1 MQKSFPAME
10 SRLFYEFWITDT
22 GIGMQKEFVKNKLF
36 QPFTQE
42 QADARTQYKGSG
54 LGMSI
59 VKGLIESMNGSIQ
72 VESVP
77 GEGTTFTFRFL
88 FFSMIRLAAIG
99 RGRRRKRL
107 MQPE

>member
-1 MQKSFPAME
+1 MVNLLSNAIKYNKPGGRIDTYAKELSCDGKQA
-10 SRLFYEFWITDT
+10 FYEFGITDT

-77 GEGTTFTFRFL
+77 GEHRCMMTF
-88 FFSMIRLAAIG
+88 
-99 RGRRRKRL
+99 
-107 MQPE
+107 